1 VKHSFLFSRKII
13 NILTDLQ
20 ICSKKLFLLQKF
32 VFENHSKKFEENLM
46 KRFLAFLLILFTL
59 SGVPALAQTRAKNIK
74 TAATTAPRFGNTDGI
89 TAAQLRNYLEF
100 IASDELEGRDT
111 PSRGLDIAA
120 MYIADHLRSWGIKP
134 AGDGGGS
141 YFQKFPIKRNKIVA
155 QNTNLQ
161 LNNQTFTYGEDFLA
175 GFNPANISASNI
187 VYASHGW
194 VVKSKNINPYENI
207 DVKDKIVVVVNS
219 LPKGVSFNDLQ
230 GKPGEDWFSPPLY
243 AQTHGAKAVV
253 VFATFGLLANWKSS
267 LWTQTEK
274 GGLEFGKPETPIT
287 IPTVTVSPRVVAALF
302 QGEKL
307 SGSAVYTRAE
317 KEDFV
322 EPFDLNPNKK
332 ISLNVAVKAE
342 NTHSQNVVGI
352 LEGSDPFLK
361 NEYVAIGAHYDHVG
375 MNPNWSGED
384 KIWNGADDDGSGTVA
399 VLAMAEAFAKAAQR
413 PKRSIL
419 FIWHAG
425 EEKGLWGSEYFAD
438 NPTVPIGSI
447 ITQLNID
454 MIGRAQKLNEEVKPR
469 NKELTK
475 QGEVYLI
482 GSRMMSSELGDL
494 SESVNNSFLKMNFNY
509 RYDDPKDPQ
518 QFFYRSDHFNYAK
531 KGIPIIFYMDGDHE
545 DYHQPSDSIEKI
557 DFENMEKIARTIF
570 ATGWELANR
579 PTRPNVDKP
588 LSKEITGN

>member
-1 VKHSFLFSRKII
+1 MRK
-13 NILTDLQ
+13 
-20 ICSKKLFLLQKF
+20 
-32 VFENHSKKFEENLM
+32 
-46 KRFLAFLLILFTL
+46 FLAFILTL
-59 SGVPALAQTRAKNIK
+59 FVLAGVPLQSAVAQNKAKTGKIGSNAG
-74 TAATTAPRFGNTDGI
+74 TSTAPRFGNTDGI
-89 TAAQLRNYLEF
+89 TAQQMRNYLEF

-120 MYIADHLRSWGIKP
+120 MYIADHLKTWGIKP
-134 AGDGGGS
+134 AGDNGT
-141 YFQKFPIKRNKIVA
+141 YFQKFPLKRSKIDA
-155 QNTNLQ
+155 QNTNLS
-161 LNNQTFTYGEDFLA
+161 LNNQSFTYGEDFLSSLTSS
-175 GFNPANISASNI
+175 NVPASGI

-194 VVKSKNINPYENI
+194 VIKSKNINAYQGI
-207 DVKDKIVVVVNS
+207 DVKDKIVVVVGS
-219 LPKGVSFNDLQ
+219 FPKGITFNDIQQ
-230 GKPGEDWFSPPLY
+230 GKPGEDWLSPAMY
-243 AQTHGAKAVV
+243 ASANGARAVIS
-253 VFATFGLLANWKSS
+253 FATFGTLANMKALRWNS
-267 LWTQTEK
+267 TDK
-274 GGLEFGKPETPIT
+274 GELEFKAPQFQLKVPTITATPRLINA
-287 IPTVTVSPRVVAALF
+287 IF
-302 QGEKL
+302 QGEKA
-307 SGSAVYTRAE
+307 SGGNVFTKAITQ
-317 KEDFV
+317 DFV

-332 ISLNVAVKAE
+332 ISLNVAVKTE
-342 NTHSQNVVGI
+342 MTHSQNVVGI
-352 LEGSDPFLK
+352 LEGSDPVLK

-375 MNPNWSGED
+375 MNPNAAGDD

-399 VLAMAEAFAKAAQR
+399 VMAMAEAFSKSAQR

-425 EEKGLWGSEYFAD
+425 EEKGLWGSEHYAD

-482 GSRMMSSELGDL
+482 GSKMMSTELGEL
-494 SESVNNSFLKMNFNY
+494 SEATNNAFLKMNFNY

-518 QFFYRSDHFNYAK
+518 QFFYRSDHYNYAK

-557 DFENMEKIARTIF
+557 DFEQMEKIARTIF

-579 PTRPNVDKP
+579 PTRPKVDKP
-588 LSKEITGN
+588 LSAQLTN